1 MNEKKEMFGFEQ
13 LLTIIE
19 ESSALSAEAL
29 LNQIL
34 SQVREYCGSAE
45 QHDDLTVIV
54 LKAAEKVAN

>member
-1 MNEKKEMFGFEQ
+1 MFGFER
-13 LLTIIE
+13 LLAIIE

-29 LNQIL
+29 LDKII

-54 LKAAEKVAN
+54 LKAAETIG